1 MESPIPPPKD
11 GQTSTEPAASPYPL
25 QRLWARLINFGIADR
40 VLRVASAL
48 FTALLLAGV
57 LLVLSRFY
65 ASVSGSTPEEQ
76 VPAQSV
82 LTPSAP
88 AAAALA
94 FQKEAQPQAEPLGIA
109 PQVSLHTIL
118 PSRGRTELLT
128 YIIQAGDTL
137 FSIAE
142 KFGLKPE
149 SLLWGNRYT
158 LGEDPHMV
166 FPGQQLLI
174 LPVDGT
180 LHRWSAGEGLNG
192 VAGFYGVTPEAIVN
206 YPGNHL
212 NAAAIGDFALPNI
225 APGTLLIVPG
235 GKGEFPDW
243 RTPRITREDPATAI
257 NVGPGACTGS
267 FDGVMGTLN
276 FIWPVPSRYLSGY
289 DYNPEAN
296 HFGIDIHGEIG
307 DPISAADNGVVVYAG
322 WNDWGYGEMIV
333 IDHGQGWQTLYAHLS
348 TVDVRCGQEVYQG
361 DIIGTVGSTGNSSG
375 PHLHFELRS
384 DDYGRVN
391 PWDFLR

>member
-88 AAAALA
+88 AAVALA

-158 LGEDPHMV
+158 LAKTHMV

-192 VAGFYGVTPEAIVN
+192 VILRRDPPPAI
-206 YPGNHL
+206 
-212 NAAAIGDFALPNI
+212 
-225 APGTLLIVPG
+225 TWLIIP
-235 GKGEFPDW
+235 
-243 RTPRITREDPATAI
+243 
-257 NVGPGACTGS
+257 
-267 FDGVMGTLN
+267 
-276 FIWPVPSRYLSGY
+276 
-289 DYNPEAN
+289 
-296 HFGIDIHGEIG
+296 
-307 DPISAADNGVVVYAG
+307 
-322 WNDWGYGEMIV
+322 
-333 IDHGQGWQTLYAHLS
+333 Q
-348 TVDVRCGQEVYQG
+348 
-361 DIIGTVGSTGNSSG
+361 SSERRG
-375 PHLHFELRS
+375 HR
-384 DDYGRVN
+384 
-391 PWDFLR
+391 

>member
-1 MESPIPPPKD
+1 MESPNSPRPEDPNEAEPGAPKH
-11 GQTSTEPAASPYPL
+11 GF
-25 QRLWARLINFGIADR
+25 QRLWARLVSFGIADR

-48 FTALLLAGV
+48 FTTLLLVGV
-57 LLVLSRFY
+57 VFVLSRFY
-65 ASVSGSTPEEQ
+65 ASASGGTPAEQ
-76 VPAQSV
+76 M
-82 LTPSAP
+82 P
-88 AAAALA
+88 AAAFTPTAATSAPSA
-94 FQKEAQPQAEPLGIA
+94 FQKEALPDSDSLGIV

-118 PSRGRTELLT
+118 PSRGRTDLLT
-128 YIIQAGDTL
+128 YVIQAGDTL

-142 KFGLKPE
+142 KFGLRSE
-149 SLLWGNRYT
+149 SILWGNRYT
-158 LGEDPHMV
+158 LGDDPHMV
-166 FPGQQLLI
+166 FPGQELLI

-192 VAGFYGVTPEAIVN
+192 VASYYGVTADTIVN

-212 NAAAIGDFALPNI
+212 NAAALGDYALPNI
-225 APGTLLIVPG
+225 APGTMLIVPG

-243 RTPRITREDPATAI
+243 RTPRITREDPATAV

-267 FDGVMGTLN
+267 YDGVMGSLN

-296 HFGIDIHGEIG
+296 HYGIDIHGEIG
-307 DPISAADNGVVVYAG
+307 DPVSAADNGVVVYAG

-348 TVDVRCGQEVYQG
+348 TVDVSCGQEVYQG
-361 DIIGTVGSTGNSSG
+361 DTIGTVGTTGNSSG

-384 DDYGRVN
+384 DDFGRVN